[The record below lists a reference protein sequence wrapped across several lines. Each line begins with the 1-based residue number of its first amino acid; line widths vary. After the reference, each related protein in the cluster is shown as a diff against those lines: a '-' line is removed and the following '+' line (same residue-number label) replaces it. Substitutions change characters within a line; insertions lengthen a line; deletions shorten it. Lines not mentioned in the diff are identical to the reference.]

1 MLEVMVFPIIIL
13 ELSAFH
19 GSKIAR
25 NYHRNIETSR
35 IVDAAEDGN
44 RGEKGIRITFKNM
57 IF

>member
-25 NYHRNIETSR
+25 NYHRNIGTSR
-35 IVDAAEDGN
+35 IVDAAEDGTSL
-44 RGEKGIRITFKNM
+44 EIVKKNAY
-57 IF
+57 